1 MTDTMKALAKT
12 QPAEGLE
19 LIDAPIPTPGDEDV
33 LIEALC
39 YHPNQLDNDSYE
51 PLADVLNLAIWRA
64 RAGEAQLNERE
75 LAVTYPGEIG
85 MTLGLDIDTVLQQD
99 PINWKPKN
107 DDE

>member
-1 MTDTMKALAKT
+1 M
-12 QPAEGLE
+12 
-19 LIDAPIPTPGDEDV
+19 
-33 LIEALC
+33 
-39 YHPNQLDNDSYE
+39 
-51 PLADVLNLAIWRA
+51 LNLAIWRV

-99 PINWKPKN
+99 PINWKPKY